1 MTLQSVHSEN
11 DSAYHGHEEFVSV
24 CSLKN
29 IVTFKD
35 MFLKIR
41 VTLASEEVRWEKTD
55 NDDRLWHKYVWL

>member
-41 VTLASEEVRWEKTD
+41 VTLASEEVR
-55 NDDRLWHKYVWL
+55 